1 MNGTIYT
8 PEFSTQIGQIYDKLA
23 QLPDDKRSAVT
34 MMMEAFIIGMQTQE
48 RLSRSNLAQDS
59 A

>member
-1 MNGTIYT
+1 MIEKETMAQVRT
-8 PEFSTQIGQIYDKLA
+8 IYDKLE

-48 RLSRSNLAQDS
+48 RLAAVQDS